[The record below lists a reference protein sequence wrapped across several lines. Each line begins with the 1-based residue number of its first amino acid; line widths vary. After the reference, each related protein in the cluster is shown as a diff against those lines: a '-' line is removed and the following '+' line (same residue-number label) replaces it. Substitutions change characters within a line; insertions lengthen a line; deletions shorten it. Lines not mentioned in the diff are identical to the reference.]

1 MFVNRRDVQIQW
13 GDCDPANIVYYP
25 RYFAMF
31 DDSTSVLFEAA
42 GFSKQDLVHKYGLV
56 GIPMVDTRSKFYI
69 PSTHGDWIT
78 IETKI
83 ESIKRSSFEVKHNVY
98 KGDALAIEAFETRVL
113 VGRDAALGIP
123 ERNALEFVPKEI
135 GGVPLKVIVL
145 DDGGDPTTAT
155 TNARRFVTES
165 KADIIMGSA
174 LTPPTIAVSNV
185 ANEAGIPHFG
195 LAPFPITPE
204 RMKWSVAMPQ
214 PIPIVGKVL
223 YDHMKAHKVK
233 TVGYIGYSDSYGDL
247 WFNDLKAQ
255 GVPMGMTIVDEE
267 RFARPDTSVTGQV
280 LKLVAANPDAI
291 LVGASGTA
299 AALPQTELRER
310 GYQGLIYQT
319 HGAASMDFI
328 RIAGKAAE
336 GVLMASGPVMDP
348 EDQPDGA
355 LTKKPGLALNAA
367 YEAKYGPNSRSQFAG
382 HSYDAFELL
391 KRIIPVA
398 LKTAKPGTPE
408 FREAIRQALLSEKDL
423 AASQGVYNFTEK
435 DRYGVD
441 DRARILL
448 TVKDGKYMMV
458 KEP

>member
-1 MFVNRRDVQIQW
+1 MRRTYLAAAAVAALFAAA
-13 GDCDPANIVYYP
+13 PAL
-25 RYFAMF
+25 AQ
-31 DDSTSVLFEAA
+31 TSE
-42 GFSKQDLVHKYGLV
+42 
-56 GIPMVDTRSKFYI
+56 
-69 PSTHGDWIT
+69 IT
-78 IETKI
+78 IGITTTTT
-83 ESIKRSSFEVKHNVY
+83 
-98 KGDALAIEAFETRVL
+98 GPA
-113 VGRDAALGIP
+113 AALGIP
-123 ERNALEFVPKEI
+123 ERNALDFVPKEI
-135 GGVPLKVIVL
+135 GGVPLKLIVL
-145 DDGGDPTTAT
+145 DDGGDPATAT

-174 LTPPTIAVSNV
+174 TTPPTIAVSNV

-195 LAPFPITPE
+195 LAPFPISPE
-204 RMKWSVAMPQ
+204 RAKWSVVMPQ
-214 PIPIVGKVL
+214 PVPIMGKVL
-223 YDHMKAHKVK
+223 YEHMKAHNIK

-255 GVPMGMTIVDEE
+255 GVPMGISIVDEE

-348 EDQPDGA
+348 EDQPDEA
-355 LTKKPGLALNAA
+355 ATKKPGLALNTA

-382 HSYDAFELL
+382 HSYDAFEIL
-391 KRIIPVA
+391 KRVIPAA

-408 FREAIRQALLSEKDL
+408 FREAIRQALLSEKEM

-435 DRYGVD
+435 DRYGLD
-441 DRARILL
+441 ERSRILL
-448 TVKDGKYMMV
+448 TVKNGKYTLV
-458 KEP
+458 K

>member
-1 MFVNRRDVQIQW
+1 MRK
-13 GDCDPANIVYYP
+13 AYL
-25 RYFAMF
+25 A
-31 DDSTSVLFEAA
+31 AA
-42 GFSKQDLVHKYGLV
+42 GVIAMLVSAPALAQ
-56 GIPMVDTRSKFYI
+56 TSE
-69 PSTHGDWIT
+69 IT
-78 IETKI
+78 IGITTTTT
-83 ESIKRSSFEVKHNVY
+83 
-98 KGDALAIEAFETRVL
+98 GP
-113 VGRDAALGIP
+113 GAALGIP

-195 LAPFPITPE
+195 LAPFPVTPE
-204 RMKWSVAMPQ
+204 RTKWSVVMPQ
-214 PIPIVGKVL
+214 PVPIMGKVL
-223 YDHMKAHKVK
+223 YEHMKAHNVK

-247 WFNDLKAQ
+247 WFNDLKNQ
-255 GVPMGMTIVDEE
+255 GVPMGVTIVDEE

-310 GYQGLIYQT
+310 GYTGLIYQT

-336 GVLMASGPVMDP
+336 GVIMASGPVMSP
-348 EDQPDGA
+348 ETQDDSA
-355 LTKKPGLALNAA
+355 LTKKPGLELNKA

-382 HSYDAFELL
+382 HSFDAFEIL
-391 KRIIPVA
+391 KRVIPVA

-435 DRYGVD
+435 DRSGLD
-441 DRARILL
+441 DRARIIL
-448 TVKDGKYMMV
+448 TVKDGKYV
-458 KEP
+458 PAK

>member
-1 MFVNRRDVQIQW
+1 MKRFYMTAAIAAATLTL
-13 GDCDPANIVYYP
+13 PALP
-25 RYFAMF
+25 ALAQTA
-31 DDSTSVLFEAA
+31 D
-42 GFSKQDLVHKYGLV
+42 
-56 GIPMVDTRSKFYI
+56 
-69 PSTHGDWIT
+69 IT
-78 IETKI
+78 IGISVTTT
-83 ESIKRSSFEVKHNVY
+83 
-98 KGDALAIEAFETRVL
+98 GPA
-113 VGRDAALGIP
+113 AALGIP

-165 KADIIMGSA
+165 KADIIMGSST
-174 LTPPTIAVSNV
+174 TPPSIAISNV

-204 RMKWSVAMPQ
+204 RAKWSVSMPQ
-214 PIPIVGKVL
+214 PIPIMGKVL
-223 YDHMKAHKVK
+223 YQHMKAHNVK

-247 WFNDLKAQ
+247 WFNDFKAQ
-255 GVPMGMTIVDEE
+255 AVPMGMTMVDEE

-310 GYQGLIYQT
+310 GYKGLIYQT

-348 EDQPDGA
+348 EDQPDSA

-367 YEAKYGPNSRSQFAG
+367 YEAKYGPHSRSQFAG
-382 HSYDAFELL
+382 HSYDAFEVL
-391 KRIIPVA
+391 KRIIPTA

-408 FREAIRQALLSEKDL
+408 FREAIRQAWLTERDI

-435 DRYGVD
+435 DRYGLD
-441 DRARILL
+441 DRSRILL
-448 TVKDGKYMMV
+448 TVKDGKYTLA
-458 KEP
+458 K